1 MGDQQATGPA
11 ADGSGAA
18 VARVRPSRTADRLGR
33 LPSYPLAGAADAVAR
48 LRAEGRRVIDL
59 GAGDPGL
66 PVPEPAVSAL
76 RRAARDPELQGYA
89 FQRGLPRFR
98 SAVSSWMERR
108 FGRRPDPGRE
118 VLPLLGSKDGIAHLA
133 FALLDPGDTVLVP
146 DPGYAACLGGSLFA
160 GGRVVRV
167 PLREEDGFLVP
178 PARIREAPGRLRLV
192 YLNYPNNPTGAT
204 ADGAYLAEAAAAC
217 RERGAVLAHDHPY
230 AEIYYGDTPPPG
242 LLGSADRREGWVEFH
257 TLSKSFNMTG
267 WRIGFAV
274 GDAALVRAL
283 ARVKSFFDTGVFLP
297 IQAAAAAALE
307 AADAFL
313 PGQREALRERRD
325 VAVRSLRDA
334 GFEVRSPRAT
344 PYLWIP
350 VPGGRSS
357 AEFAGLALERTGVV
371 VMPGSDLGEGGEGWF
386 RVALTRPPGEYGEAA
401 ERLAGLT

>member
-1 MGDQQATGPA
+1 VTSPAGRQPGPD
-11 ADGSGAA
+11 DGGTLPPPGGPPPT
-18 VARVRPSRTADRLGR
+18 RVD
-33 LPSYPLAGAADAVAR
+33 
-48 LRAEGRRVIDL
+48 
-59 GAGDPGL
+59 
-66 PVPEPAVSAL
+66 PAV
-76 RRAARDPELQGYA
+76 G
-89 FQRGLPRFR
+89 
-98 SAVSSWMERR
+98 
-108 FGRRPDPGRE
+108 
-118 VLPLLGSKDGIAHLA
+118 
-133 FALLDPGDTVLVP
+133 
-146 DPGYAACLGGSLFA
+146 
-160 GGRVVRV
+160 
-167 PLREEDGFLVP
+167 
-178 PARIREAPGRLRLV
+178 
-192 YLNYPNNPTGAT
+192 
-204 ADGAYLAEAAAAC
+204 ADGAPA
-217 RERGAVLAHDHPY
+217 RFGPY
-230 AEIYYGDTPPPG
+230 
-242 LLGSADRREGWVEFH
+242 RV
-257 TLSKSFNMTG
+257 
-267 WRIGFAV
+267 
-274 GDAALVRAL
+274 VRAL